1 MDFFE
6 INITRYIISN
16 EKESAKEFSLQIKKK
31 TLPHL
36 SYKNGDSIA
45 IPSAAACPQ

>member
-16 EKESAKEFSLQIKKK
+16 EKESAKEFSLQIIKKNI
-31 TLPHL
+31 TALEL
-36 SYKNGDSIA
+36 
-45 IPSAAACPQ
+45 